1 MITDVWFVKDI
12 NTAVDKMAAVSTS
25 PVYYY
30 EFSFSGPFGIIKKL
44 LGAES
49 LPGKF
54 RLLATLNV
62 IPKCVLHLNHQLKR
76 QQDGAKQHS

>member
-12 NTAVDKMAAVSTS
+12 NNAVQKIAAVSTS

-30 EFSFSGPFGIIKKL
+30 EFSFSGPFGIIKRL
-44 LGAES
+44 VGAEN

-54 RLLATLNV
+54 
-62 IPKCVLHLNHQLKR
+62 
-76 QQDGAKQHS
+76 